1 MAVNSVIQGIYIKPE
16 VIPLSPK
23 TNLPLPQFK
32 AGEVLWVNVI
42 EKIAADQYLMS
53 AKGSALRAASSVLL
67 NPGDKIRVRV
77 QSVLPQIVFNLLDA
91 LPQEVSAKINAQ
103 LIQWRANPDS
113 FAQLLGRLSEFS
125 ALLKATDLPGFL
137 PKEADALLSIFT
149 SIIFSPRTRNNQL
162 FVKDFLSRFGLF
174 LESDLAREAA
184 FTDGKGAGVFMKDN
198 LKAYL
203 LKLAASLHEEAQGEE
218 GRAGAARLAAL
229 ASFTSEALSII
240 ETRQALNTV
249 FQSNESGLYLQV
261 PLALGQ
267 AYGQADIFIKPDDH
281 GADGKNKFSSCRFVI
296 FLDMDIL
303 GRIAVDAL
311 LREGRIKC
319 VIRCENTNTVRL
331 IGTKLDKLKEAL
343 IGTGYNVDLLDCL
356 KAQDIATE
364 KKEYIDEILTG
375 STGIVNDFV

>member
-203 LKLAASLHEEAQGEE
+203 
-218 GRAGAARLAAL
+218 
-229 ASFTSEALSII
+229 
-240 ETRQALNTV
+240 
-249 FQSNESGLYLQV
+249 
-261 PLALGQ
+261 
-267 AYGQADIFIKPDDH
+267 
-281 GADGKNKFSSCRFVI
+281 
-296 FLDMDIL
+296 
-303 GRIAVDAL
+303 
-311 LREGRIKC
+311 
-319 VIRCENTNTVRL
+319 
-331 IGTKLDKLKEAL
+331 
-343 IGTGYNVDLLDCL
+343 
-356 KAQDIATE
+356 
-364 KKEYIDEILTG
+364 
-375 STGIVNDFV
+375 